1 MSFKRSL
8 LARRWFPFLWRKCIR
23 AGKYI
28 SKAITV
34 FIGLGALWVVF
45 DAFWPNNIKFGL
57 WDWTVRR
64 PLEKQACVH
73 PQMPVNN
80 PNIMQYLR
88 KVPPISCTDEDWV
101 FTRNG
106 RVYISKEEEKR
117 HGPISCEMT
126 YIYMDGNDDVPAKSE
141 PRVLRDGS
149 LLEHDSF
156 SVKCTALD
164 GQSNENIHS
173 GIARRNDIKAKIEPS
188 IHKRTTKKRTSD
200 LNIVIWGLDLMSSL
214 MFQRVSPKA
223 HQYFTEILGGV
234 LLEGYSVAG
243 DGTPQNWIPILTG
256 KKEFDM
262 PDVRKGEQG
271 STFVD
276 VYPFIWNEY
285 AEKGYVT
292 HHAEEDPHIGM
303 WNYRLNGFKRQ
314 PTHHYWRPFYLEA
327 LKYMAPFYLPMDN
340 RPSKFCIGARPR
352 PRLMLDWIKESFET
366 YEDIPKFFAFFH
378 CELTHE
384 YNNLGQ
390 LFEPYLLEFFEFM
403 KTKGH
408 LDNTILIIMSDHGA
422 RFSKMRATEQGKIE
436 KRMPYFGFRFPE
448 WFPKVYEDE
457 YKAFLE
463 NSYRFTT
470 PFDIHETLVDLLYDF
485 PERKNRTY
493 GKSLFKPIPLER
505 TCAQAEIEP
514 HWCACLSWDC
524 VLNDNTDAIAA
535 VGRVIN
541 VINANLKPFSTDC
554 HMLTLARIKEASKF
568 STNKDVLKFR
578 GTVDAEGY
586 APDLGDTMQALDT
599 LYLVTFYTEPNLGL
613 FEATVRKR
621 ADIKQISR
629 LNK

>member
-64 PLEKQACVH
+64 PLEKQACVY

-156 SVKCTALD
+156 SVKCTVLD

-188 IHKRTTKKRTSD
+188 IHKRRTKKRTSD

-214 MFQRVSPKA
+214 MFQRVLPKA
-223 HQYFTEILGGV
+223 HQYFTETFGGV

-262 PDVRKGEQG
+262 PDVRKGEQDQHLLMSIPSFG
-271 STFVD
+271 TSTRRKD
-276 VYPFIWNEY
+276 MLLIMQR
-285 AEKGYVT
+285 KT
-292 HHAEEDPHIGM
+292 HI
-303 WNYRLNGFKRQ
+303 
-314 PTHHYWRPFYLEA
+314 LE
-327 LKYMAPFYLPMDN
+327 
-340 RPSKFCIGARPR
+340 CGI
-352 PRLMLDWIKESFET
+352 
-366 YEDIPKFFAFFH
+366 
-378 CELTHE
+378 
-384 YNNLGQ
+384 
-390 LFEPYLLEFFEFM
+390 
-403 KTKGH
+403 
-408 LDNTILIIMSDHGA
+408 
-422 RFSKMRATEQGKIE
+422 
-436 KRMPYFGFRFPE
+436 
-448 WFPKVYEDE
+448 
-457 YKAFLE
+457 
-463 NSYRFTT
+463 
-470 PFDIHETLVDLLYDF
+470 
-485 PERKNRTY
+485 
-493 GKSLFKPIPLER
+493 
-505 TCAQAEIEP
+505 
-514 HWCACLSWDC
+514 
-524 VLNDNTDAIAA
+524 
-535 VGRVIN
+535 
-541 VINANLKPFSTDC
+541 
-554 HMLTLARIKEASKF
+554 
-568 STNKDVLKFR
+568 
-578 GTVDAEGY
+578 TV
-586 APDLGDTMQALDT
+586 
-599 LYLVTFYTEPNLGL
+599 
-613 FEATVRKR
+613 
-621 ADIKQISR
+621 
-629 LNK
+629 